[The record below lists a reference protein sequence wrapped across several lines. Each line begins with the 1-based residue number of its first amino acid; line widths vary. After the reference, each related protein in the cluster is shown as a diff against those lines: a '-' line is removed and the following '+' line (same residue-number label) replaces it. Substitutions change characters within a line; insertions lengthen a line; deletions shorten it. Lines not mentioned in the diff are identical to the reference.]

1 MKKKAIIK
9 AYRRQKKEKKA
20 AIIKKVKNPK
30 TFQDDFVSRIAV
42 WMHQQNPEA
51 PETVKLQRE
60 PLQDIFEEIFLE
72 NMKRNLTEDEWRI
85 ANKII
90 DDTIKKVESE

>member
-9 AYRRQKKEKKA
+9 AYKRQKKEKKA

-42 WMHQQNPEA
+42 WMHEKNPEA

-90 DDTIKKVESE
+90 DDTIKNAESD